1 MNEQEQ
7 QLVYELNSTEA
18 DRIFME
24 IEQYCTHLEAALQK
38 RLQEIERLNR
48 RIKSL
53 ETTNK
58 GLHTMYDGLKQYSDQ
73 IAAHNFSLSV
83 RNDDLIKENAQ
94 LDTYAL
100 TDSATIADQAKRIKY
115 LEMVVSMCHSMDE
128 PDDREM
134 LEQYTAP
141 IALLYSLE
149 SDFNAPEEI
158 NLWYGVEDD

>member
-1 MNEQEQ
+1 MITDEQC
-7 QLVYELNSTEA
+7 
-18 DRIFME
+18 
-24 IEQYCTHLEAALQK
+24 CTNLEAVLQK
-38 RLQEIERLNR
+38 HLKESMQEIERLNR

-53 ETTNK
+53 ETTNE
-58 GLHTMYDGLKQYSDQ
+58 GLHTMYADLKQYIDQ

-83 RNDDLIKENAQ
+83 RNDDSIKENAQ

-100 TDSATIADQAKRIKY
+100 NDSATITDQAKRIKY

-141 IALLYSLE
+141 IALMYSLE
-149 SDFNAPEEI
+149 SDSNAPEEI
-158 NLWYGVEDD
+158 NLWYGVGQ